1 MTKLREECGV
11 FGIFDAEEASV
22 LTTLGLHSLQHRG
35 QEGAGIVSYNGKK
48 FYNIRKQGLV
58 GDNFNNNEVLSNLP
72 GRHAIGHVRYSTTGE
87 SKAENLDNSQNI
99 ENLSNQLNE
108 RGYSI
113 DILIN
118 NAGVTRD
125 NLFLRMKEDEWSYVT
140 NINLHST
147 VFLTQKI
154 IKGMIKRKSGRIL
167 FITSIIGH
175 SGNPGQSN
183 YSASKAG
190 LAAFSK
196 SIASEVASRGI
207 TVNCIAPGFI
217 KTPMTDKLSEDQ
229 QNQILKN
236 IPASRFGLPSDV
248 ASACIYLSS
257 DEASFVTGSTIHVN
271 GGMGMF

>member
-1 MTKLREECGV
+1 MFSLKNKTVFLTGSTGGIGKEIAFQMSSSGAKLVITGTNEEKLK
-11 FGIFDAEEASV
+11 DLSSKLPNENDY
-22 LTTLGLHSLQHRG
+22 
-35 QEGAGIVSYNGKK
+35 IVS
-48 FYNIRKQGLV
+48 
-58 GDNFNNNEVLSNLP
+58 
-72 GRHAIGHVRYSTTGE
+72 
-87 SKAENLDNSQNI
+87 NLDNSQNI
-99 ENLSNQLNE
+99 ENLSNQLND

-190 LAAFSK
+190 LLAFSK

-236 IPASRFGLPSDV
+236 IPASRFGFPSDV

>member
-1 MTKLREECGV
+1 MFSFKNKTVFLTGSTGGIGKEIALKMSSLGAKL
-11 FGIFDAEEASV
+11 V
-22 LTTLGLHSLQHRG
+22 LTGTNKGRLEDLSNKLPN
-35 QEGAGIVSYNGKK
+35 ENDYIVS
-48 FYNIRKQGLV
+48 
-58 GDNFNNNEVLSNLP
+58 NL
-72 GRHAIGHVRYSTTGE
+72 
-87 SKAENLDNSQNI
+87 NNSQNI
-99 ENLSNQLNE
+99 ENLSNELIK
-108 RGYSI
+108 RGHSI

-118 NAGVTRD
+118 NAGITND
-125 NLFLRMKEDEWSYVT
+125 NLFLRMKEDEWTSVL
-140 NINLHST
+140 NINLNST
-147 VFLTQKI
+147 VLLTQKI

-196 SIASEVASRGI
+196 SIAAEVASRGI
-207 TVNCIAPGFI
+207 TANCIAPGFI
-217 KTPMTDKLSEDQ
+217 KTPMTDKLTEDQ
-229 QNQILKN
+229 QNQILKK

-257 DEASFVTGSTIHVN
+257 DEASFITGSTIHVN

>member
-1 MTKLREECGV
+1 MFLFENKTVFLTGATGGIGKEIAFQMSSLGAKMILTGTNKDKLE
-11 FGIFDAEEASV
+11 DLSNK
-22 LTTLGLHSLQHRG
+22 LPNKNDY
-35 QEGAGIVSYNGKK
+35 IVSNLN
-48 FYNIRKQGLV
+48 NI
-58 GDNFNNNEVLSNLP
+58 
-72 GRHAIGHVRYSTTGE
+72 
-87 SKAENLDNSQNI
+87 QNI
-99 ENLSNQLNE
+99 ENLSNELSE
-108 RGYSI
+108 RDYSI

-118 NAGVTRD
+118 NAGVTQD
-125 NLFLRMKEDEWSYVT
+125 NLFLRMKEDEWKSVL
-140 NINLHST
+140 NINLHSS

-154 IKGMIKRKSGRIL
+154 IKGMIKRRSGRIL

-190 LAAFSK
+190 LTAFSK
-196 SIASEVASRGI
+196 SIAAEVASRGI

-217 KTPMTDKLSEDQ
+217 KTSMTDKLSEEQ

-236 IPASRFGLPSDV
+236 IPTSRFGLPRDV

-257 DEASFVTGSTIHVN
+257 DEASYITGSTLHVN

>member
-1 MTKLREECGV
+1 MFSLKNKTVFLTGSTGGIGKEIAFQMSSLGAKVILTGTNEERLKDLSSKLPNKN
-11 FGIFDAEEASV
+11 DY
-22 LTTLGLHSLQHRG
+22 
-35 QEGAGIVSYNGKK
+35 IVS
-48 FYNIRKQGLV
+48 
-58 GDNFNNNEVLSNLP
+58 DLS
-72 GRHAIGHVRYSTTGE
+72 
-87 SKAENLDNSQNI
+87 NSQNF
-99 ENLSNQLNE
+99 EYLTNQIIE
-108 RGYSI
+108 RGYLI

-118 NAGVTRD
+118 NAGIAKD
-125 NLFLRMKEDEWSYVT
+125 NLFLRMKEDEWTSVL
-140 NINLHST
+140 NINLYST
-147 VFLTQKI
+147 VLLTQKI
-154 IKGMIKRKSGRIL
+154 IKGMIKRKFGRIL

-175 SGNPGQSN
+175 SGNAGQSN

-190 LAAFSK
+190 ITAFSK

-217 KTPMTDKLSEDQ
+217 KTPMTDKLTEDQ

-257 DEASFVTGSTIHVN
+257 DEASFITGSTLHVN

>member
-1 MTKLREECGV
+1 MEPVTKLASSLDKY
-11 FGIFDAEEASV
+11 IHADATS
-22 LTTLGLHSLQHRG
+22 LGNPNL
-35 QEGAGIVSYNGKK
+35 EAGI
-48 FYNIRKQGLV
+48 
-58 GDNFNNNEVLSNLP
+58 
-72 GRHAIGHVRYSTTGE
+72 
-87 SKAENLDNSQNI
+87 
-99 ENLSNQLNE
+99 
-108 RGYSI
+108 
-113 DILIN
+113 
-118 NAGVTRD
+118 
-125 NLFLRMKEDEWSYVT
+125 FLRMKENEWLSVMD
-140 NINLHST
+140 INLHSS

-154 IKGMIKRKSGRIL
+154 IKGMVKRKSGRIL

-236 IPASRFGLPSDV
+236 IPVSRFGLPSDV